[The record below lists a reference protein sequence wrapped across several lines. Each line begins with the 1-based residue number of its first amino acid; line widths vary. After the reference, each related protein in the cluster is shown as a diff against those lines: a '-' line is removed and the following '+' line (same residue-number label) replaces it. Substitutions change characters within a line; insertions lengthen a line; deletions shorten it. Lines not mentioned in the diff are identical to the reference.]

1 MARLP
6 ALCLASVIL
15 VLVNCSEAVRLVPS
29 SRSTAARNATTGS
42 NTANTGSSTGYADS
56 ATTTGAIARG
66 INSSKPTRTTPK
78 GKVYLVPVA
87 FFTRQIV
94 PKKVQPSD
102 IIVFWNAGFVATKRL
117 IQFPSMDGF
126 LGCDSAVGAKVLADF
141 TFLGQAIR

>member
-1 MARLP
+1 L
-6 ALCLASVIL
+6 
-15 VLVNCSEAVRLVPS
+15 EAVRLVPS
-29 SRSTAARNATTGS
+29 SRSTVARNATTGS

-78 GKVYLVPVA
+78 GMVYLVPFA
-87 FFTRQIV
+87 FFTRQVV

-102 IIVFWNAGFVATKRL
+102 IIVFWNAGFVGTKRL
-117 IQFPSMDGF
+117 YLYPSKDAF
-126 LGCDSAVGAKVLADF
+126 LDCDPDVGGKVLAKF